1 MIMIDAP
8 AGMESSHSKITGEPG
23 NTYKGAIWLP
33 CDLGRD
39 LGRET
44 YRRKQFLLRLV
55 RRGVRGEPRGRLVAT
70 LGGPMILEV
79 PDGKSP
85 WAKPQL
91 ASPHRLEA

>member
-1 MIMIDAP
+1 
-8 AGMESSHSKITGEPG
+8 MEPTLLDGHAVIQDHRGAWEHVQ
-23 NTYKGAIWLP
+23 GAIWLP
-33 CDLGRD
+33 SD

-55 RRGVRGEPRGRLVAT
+55 RRGVRGERRGRLVAT
-70 LGGPMILEV
+70 LGRPMILEV